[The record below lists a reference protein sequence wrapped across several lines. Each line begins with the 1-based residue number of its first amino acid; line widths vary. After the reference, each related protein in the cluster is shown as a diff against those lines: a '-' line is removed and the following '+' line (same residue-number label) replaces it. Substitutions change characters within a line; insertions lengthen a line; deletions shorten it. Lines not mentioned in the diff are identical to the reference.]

1 MDNNIKKPA
10 KKDPQEIIRKV
21 EAKRKELRKK
31 EEQKKRMIFSVA
43 ALVVLVVLILLL
55 CKGCGKKDDPVI
67 DEPDGTPAVT
77 QAVTPDATPVP
88 DAEPT
93 AAPAPAV
100 YLNVIK
106 RGPTKEKVIAITVD
120 SIGSVDN
127 LNAIM
132 DVCESNKCAVTLFPT
147 GKAVTGQTTLQSAL
161 RRAYQLKCEIG
172 NFGNENK
179 NLYSLTEDDM
189 AKEIYDQS
197 QAVSKAL
204 GFNYSMHLLRTRGG
218 KGENDLRTHQYLE
231 QLGGYKAIVDWTVEA
246 EDVSIANLKKG
257 IKNGYIYKFTT
268 SDADTKKL
276 AEFIPYAVSQGYK
289 LVTVS
294 AMMGYG
300 DNEVSVLTEVEAPA
314 PIPFVYNEYVML
326 GGKDYMQCYAV
337 QLLQQR
343 LIDLGYLPADSSVDG
358 DYGSRTKKAV
368 MYFQN
373 NSGMNP
379 DGIAGPATQQ
389 LLFSDEAKPFSTP
402 EVTEAPAA

>member
-1 MDNNIKKPA
+1 MDNKKPA
-10 KKDPQEIIRKV
+10 KKDPKEFIAKV

-31 EEQKKRMIFSVA
+31 EEQKKRMIFSIA

-55 CKGCGKKDDPVI
+55 CKGCGKKDDPVT
-67 DEPDGTPAVT
+67 DDPSASPAATQTVLPDS
-77 QAVTPDATPVP
+77 TPVP
-88 DAEPT
+88 EAEPT

-100 YLNVIK
+100 YLDVIK

-132 DVCESNKCAVTLFPT
+132 DVCESNKCAITLFPT
-147 GKAVTGQTTLQSAL
+147 GKAVTGQTALQSAL

-189 AKEIYDQS
+189 AKEIYDQN

-231 QLGGYKAIVDWTVEA
+231 QLDGYKAIVDWTVEA
-246 EDVSIANLKKG
+246 EDVSAANLKKG

-300 DNEVSVLTEVEAPA
+300 DNAVSVLTEAEAPA

-337 QLLQQR
+337 QLLQKR
-343 LIDLGYLPADSSVDG
+343 LIELGYLEADSSVDG

-368 MYFQN
+368 MLFQN
-373 NSGMNP
+373 NHGMSV
-379 DGIAGPATQQ
+379 DGIAGAETQK
-389 LLFSDEAKPFSTP
+389 LLFSDEAKAFATLDMVGTP
-402 EVTEAPAA
+402 AL

>member
-31 EEQKKRMIFSVA
+31 EEQKKRMIFSIA

-100 YLNVIK
+100 YLDVIK
-106 RGPTKEKVIAITVD
+106 RGPTKEKVIAVTVD

-189 AKEIYDQS
+189 AKEIYDQN

-300 DNEVSVLTEVEAPA
+300 DNEVSVLTEEEAPA
-314 PIPFVYNEYVML
+314 PIPFVYSEYVML

-337 QLLQQR
+337 QLLQKR
-343 LIDLGYLPADSSVDG
+343 LIELGYLPADSTVDG
-358 DYGSRTKKAV
+358 DYGSRTKTAV
-368 MYFQN
+368 KYFQN

-389 LLFSDEAKPFSTP
+389 LLFSDEAKPFTP
-402 EVTEAPAA
+402 AATEAPAA